1 MYIIL
6 EYLNYFKRNMSI
18 IFLGVLNERMLVQ
31 QKNMIM
37 LIRFN
42 KLLPEVGAKG
52 QLRNLK

>member
-6 EYLNYFKRNMSI
+6 EYLNYFKRHMSI
-18 IFLGVLNERMLVQ
+18 IFLGGLNERMLVQ

-42 KLLPEVGAKG
+42 KHLPEVGANG